1 MTTVARRQ
9 TARKNEEVV
18 AAGLGQEKV
27 DKGQETAA
35 EYIPMSRYMRCL
47 PYKVLACAR
56 TFLPQRLIGCVMSQ
70 TSDAIYLRRRVT
82 LPDSALPVRHTQKSA
97 HSAPSRLRSRP
108 PSDVAV
114 FLSSSLFL
122 LSFLILSFSLRL
134 LSLTPPPLHVLLGVL
149 VVFQSYL
156 ASAAAILQDITYRL
170 AYPMHFHRLL
180 RVSS

>member
-35 EYIPMSRYMRCL
+35 EYIPMNRYMRCL

-70 TSDAIYLRRRVT
+70 TSDAIFGDESHFPIRHYLSGTRINRLEPPTMFPPPVGRCGLLFFKSFLAFIPHFVFFAS
-82 LPDSALPVRHTQKSA
+82 PALA
-97 HSAPSRLRSRP
+97 HSAS
-108 PSDVAV
+108 V
-114 FLSSSLFL
+114 
-122 LSFLILSFSLRL
+122 
-134 LSLTPPPLHVLLGVL
+134 TC
-149 VVFQSYL
+149 L
-156 ASAAAILQDITYRL
+156 AWCSC
-170 AYPMHFHRLL
+170 
-180 RVSS
+180 RVSVLSC

>member
-35 EYIPMSRYMRCL
+35 EYIPMNRYMRCL

-70 TSDAIYLRRRVT
+70 TSDAIFGDESHFPIRHYLSGTRINRLEPPT
-82 LPDSALPVRHTQKSA
+82 MFPPPVGRCGLLFFKSFRLFRF
-97 HSAPSRLRSRP
+97 PSSRSLRLRYMSCL
-108 PSDVAV
+108 V
-114 FLSSSLFL
+114 FLSC
-122 LSFLILSFSLRL
+122 FSLIFLVRPR
-134 LSLTPPPLHVLLGVL
+134 SCRTLHIG
-149 VVFQSYL
+149 
-156 ASAAAILQDITYRL
+156 
-170 AYPMHFHRLL
+170 
-180 RVSS
+180 

>member
-1 MTTVARRQ
+1 M
-9 TARKNEEVV
+9 
-18 AAGLGQEKV
+18 AAGLGQDEV

-35 EYIPMSRYMRCL
+35 DYIPMNRYMRCL

-70 TSDAIYLRRRVT
+70 TSDAIFGDESHFPIRHYLSGTRKNRLTLRRAAYVPAPRRT
-82 LPDSALPVRHTQKSA
+82 L
-97 HSAPSRLRSRP
+97 
-108 PSDVAV
+108 V
-114 FLSSSLFL
+114 FFSSSLFL
-122 LSFLILSFSLRL
+122 LSFHILSFSLRL

-149 VVFQSYL
+149 VAFQSYL